1 MFLLIT
7 LVKCWLRVMHEGR
20 SSIRHSNSFLDSF
33 PFTMWLVIG
42 SGFGLT
48 VTWAVCGADRRL
60 ESMSMMSSLK
70 DLALLANLP
79 FLTLSIAAHSI
90 DRLRLETRQF
100 WRQTPFLVV
109 SYGITTSCYV
119 GIGTLNCTAGAI
131 RNNGKKKQCVEKRR
145 GDEQDVENLIGEW
158 RSSSHLHDTE
168 PNAYFFR
175 SPRLQDRWIKHDV
188 KQTLLKKK
196 KRKQKISPH
205 PPFSSPK
212 QSRQRCHKWSPIH
225 TFPWEN
231 ICKCVGR
238 GRRNNLLR
246 HFSLINTRGSTCS
259 NLATPRNGL
268 IFGKLF
274 FFSFKPTWKCW
285 RHRPKLFFLTSFV
298 HRSSANK
305 LRKACK

>member
-131 RNNGKKKQCVEKRR
+131 RNNGKKKNNVWKN
-145 GDEQDVENLIGEW
+145 DGET
-158 RSSSHLHDTE
+158 S
-168 PNAYFFR
+168 
-175 SPRLQDRWIKHDV
+175 K
-188 KQTLLKKK
+188 TLRILLESEGAAATCT
-196 KRKQKISPH
+196 I
-205 PPFSSPK
+205 
-212 QSRQRCHKWSPIH
+212 QSQMRI
-225 TFPWEN
+225 
-231 ICKCVGR
+231 
-238 GRRNNLLR
+238 
-246 HFSLINTRGSTCS
+246 
-259 NLATPRNGL
+259 
-268 IFGKLF
+268 
-274 FFSFKPTWKCW
+274 
-285 RHRPKLFFLTSFV
+285 SFV
-298 HRSSANK
+298 HQGFKIGGSNMTWNK
-305 LRKACK
+305 LCSKRKKENRKYLHTPPSRLQNSQGNVAINGRLSTHFRGRIFVNALGADEEIISCVISL